1 MAYRLTWTTAAADD
15 LQAIAEF
22 LERDAPHYASAVVDK
37 ILATTRKLLDHP
49 LAGRVVPEFDR
60 ADIRER
66 FVFSYRMIYQV
77 KNDHVVVLNIIHGS
91 RLYSRD
97 IG

>member
-1 MAYRLTWTTAAADD
+1 MAHRLTWTIDAVDD

-22 LERDAPHYASAVVDK
+22 LERDAPLYASAVVDK

-49 LAGRVVPEFDR
+49 LAGRIVPEFDR
-60 ADIRER
+60 SDIRER
-66 FVFSYRMIYQV
+66 FVFSYRMVYHV
-77 KNDHVVVLNIIHGS
+77 KNDHIVVLNIIHGS

-97 IG
+97 IS